1 MLVHSVFP
9 DVDQLDDDTVAKLL
23 DGRDQLGSE
32 TGYLMC
38 FTDLKHSRLHP
49 HSISDMADEKYP
61 VPRPALESL
70 PPHIEAELEQGGES
84 MFFARYD
91 RDSHEF
97 YDVALPT
104 DQSDYIEKAAE
115 LMTRLDCSLPE
126 ALDYIVLESGEYSPK
141 TWSSIRDVRER
152 QVKANA
158 DAVRDNLHDRPSE

>member
-1 MLVHSVFP
+1 
-9 DVDQLDDDTVAKLL
+9 
-23 DGRDQLGSE
+23 
-32 TGYLMC
+32 LMC

-49 HSISDMADEKYP
+49 HPISDLVEDKYP

-70 PPHIEAELEQGGES
+70 PPHIEAELEQDGES
-84 MFFARYD
+84 VFFARYD
-91 RDSHEF
+91 RETREF

-104 DQSDYIEKAAE
+104 DQTDYIEKAAE

-126 ALDYIVLESGEYSPK
+126 ALDFIVLEAGEYSPE

-158 DAVRDNLHDRPSE
+158 DAVRDDLHDHPSE